1 MDSTLVVVYSHTGT
15 STRVADLLCSQQ
27 GWPRG
32 TIRDEH
38 PRLGAMGTLRC
49 VLDSLMH
56 HHPAIRY
63 DGPDPADFRAVVL
76 VTPVWMYRMAGPMRT
91 FVANHREALHH
102 VAVVATSGSGGASQ
116 VFAEVTRLLHRPPVL
131 TLALRQQEV
140 EDGSGTGRLVDFG
153 ERMLG
158 QARGPAGATAS
169 PELAGG
175 KA

>member
-15 STRVADLLCSQQ
+15 AERAARLLCSQQ

-38 PRLGAMGTLRC
+38 PRRGGMGNLRC
-49 VLDSLMH
+49 VLDSLLH
-56 HHPAIRY
+56 RHPAIRY
-63 DGPDPADFRAVVL
+63 DGPDPADFHAVVL

-102 VAVVATSGSGGASQ
+102 VAVIVTMGSGGASN
-116 VFAEVTRLLHRPPVL
+116 VFAEAARLLHRPLVL
-131 TLALRQQEV
+131 TLALRQREV
-140 EDGSGTGRLVDFG
+140 EDGSGTGALADFG
-153 ERMLG
+153 ERMQG
-158 QARGPAGATAS
+158 HRPGAAAARTPAF
-169 PELAGG
+169 AGG